1 MTTQVTAAT
10 LATLPFDDAERF
22 GDRPAQM
29 FKRDGSWQS
38 LSFTRLAG
46 VSDDIARGLIALG
59 VDPGSRVALICETR
73 AEWMQAAYGIAAA
86 GCTVVP
92 VYATNSA
99 EECEWVLRDS
109 GAVAVLCE
117 DAGQITKINRIRDDL
132 PELAH
137 VLSID
142 PVEGYPDLAALRE
155 LGRGHGNEEERRRR
169 TGSVTAD
176 DLAVIIYTSGTTG
189 KPKGCMIS
197 HGNLMACVQQ
207 KIDFGIIGP
216 EDSSYLFL
224 PLAHVFAQTANIA
237 SHAVGC
243 VVSYASAG
251 TAAIF
256 SDLAEVRPTYF
267 PSVPRIYEKVYA
279 AFAGA
284 PRTEEVFAKVRAA
297 FGGNLRIAISGA
309 APIGVE
315 ILEFFHRAG
324 VPIFEG
330 YGLTESTSYG
340 TVNLPDALRLGSI
353 GRPMPF
359 GEVRIADDG
368 EIQLRGPHIFTGYWN
383 DRAATEAAMTDDGW
397 LMTGDLGSVDEDG
410 FVWITG
416 RKKEIIITA
425 GGKNL
430 NPSEL
435 ENELRQSPFVSYAVM
450 HGDRRPYPVA
460 LVTLD
465 MEYARQ
471 WAAAQ
476 GLPTDASS
484 LTSLPAI
491 RASIQATLDEANSRH
506 APVAQIKRF
515 VILDHDFSQE
525 TGELTPT
532 MKMKRSVINDK
543 YAKVL
548 DDLYGQ
554 G

>member
-1 MTTQVTAAT
+1 MTTQVTTAT
-10 LATLPFDDAERF
+10 LATLPFGGAERF
-22 GDRPAQM
+22 GDRPAQR

-38 LSFTRLAG
+38 LSFTQLADA
-46 VSDDIARGLIALG
+46 SDDIACGLIALG
-59 VDPGSRVALICETR
+59 VGPGSRVAVVSETR

-86 GCTVVP
+86 GCTIVP

-109 GAVAVLCE
+109 GAVAVFCE
-117 DAGQITKINRIRDDL
+117 DADQIAKIDRIRDDL

-142 PVEGYPDLAALRE
+142 PAEGYPDLAALRE
-155 LGRGHGNEEERRRR
+155 LGRGHGNGEERRRR
-169 TGSVTAD
+169 TDSVTAD

-189 KPKGCMIS
+189 KPKGCTIS
-197 HGNLMACVQQ
+197 HGNLVACVQQ
-207 KIDFGIIGP
+207 KIDFGVIGS

-243 VVSYASAG
+243 VVNYASAG
-251 TAAIF
+251 PASIF
-256 SDLAEVRPTYF
+256 SDLAEVKPTYF

-297 FGGNLRIAISGA
+297 FGGSLRIAISGA
-309 APIGVE
+309 APIGAE
-315 ILEFFHRAG
+315 ILEFFHEAG
-324 VPIFEG
+324 VPVFEG

-340 TVNLPDALRLGSI
+340 TVNLPDAVRLGSV

-368 EIQLRGPHIFTGYWN
+368 EIQLRGPHVFTGYWN
-383 DRAATEAAMTDDGW
+383 DPAATTATTTDDGW
-397 LMTGDLGSVDEDG
+397 LMTGDLGFVDEDG

-430 NPSEL
+430 SPSEL
-435 ENELRQSPFVSYAVM
+435 ENDLRRSPFVSYAVM

-460 LVTLD
+460 LITLD
-465 MEYARQ
+465 MDYARQ
-471 WAAAQ
+471 WAASQ
-476 GLPTDASS
+476 GLPTDAPSF
-484 LTSLPAI
+484 TSLPAI

-515 VILDHDFSQE
+515 AILDREFSQE
-525 TGELTPT
+525 TGELTAT
-532 MKMKRSVINDK
+532 MKVKRAVIEEK

-548 DDLYGQ
+548 DELYGRE
-554 G
+554 